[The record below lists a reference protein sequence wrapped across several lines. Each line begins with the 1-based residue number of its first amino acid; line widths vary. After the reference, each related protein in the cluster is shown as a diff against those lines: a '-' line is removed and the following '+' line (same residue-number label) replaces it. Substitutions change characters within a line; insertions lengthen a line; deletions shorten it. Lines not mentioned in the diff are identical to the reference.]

1 MPVVSELLVALLT
14 RDPPFGLG
22 LERDTALSILGY
34 SYVQRR
40 LTMSMMGVSLSHI
53 NDFRAAFGNSLG
65 FLFQETNNPRRVH
78 RYRNYSQYLG
88 NPELAAHQHLIS

>member
-1 MPVVSELLVALLT
+1 MPVVSALLVELLT

-22 LERDTALSILGY
+22 LDREVALTILGY

-53 NDFRAAFGNSLG
+53 SDFRVAFGNSLG
-65 FLFQETNNPRRVH
+65 FLFPETNVPRRVH
-78 RYRNYSQYLG
+78 RYRNYSQYLY
-88 NPELAAHQHLIS
+88 NAELR